1 MSGDLIRHVSVN
13 QFLSFYFDG
22 NPLKTEFLPKKTV
35 GPTFSQITHKMRELQ
50 RPNVESFF
58 DLKKQIR
65 KLFKINLAKKQHEWM
80 RLKRIAK
87 KVEFGDFK
95 RKKQLSI

>member
-1 MSGDLIRHVSVN
+1 M
-13 QFLSFYFDG
+13 LSH
-22 NPLKTEFLPKKTV
+22 
-35 GPTFSQITHKMRELQ
+35 FSTW
-50 RPNVESFF
+50 
-58 DLKKQIR
+58 KKQIR

-95 RKKQLSI
+95 QKKQLSI